1 MRPGP
6 VLLSYA
12 SSDTSGEGAA
22 NARDGQRMTRRST
35 EPEGAT
41 EDEDASSS
49 TGSPPRDLGDADAF
63 VQRVRALRAAS
74 KHLEYVEQAQTHG
87 QSAARYHSEPRPAP
101 KPGEDTPHDAKVLV
115 ALPPEQALLRER
127 DQQARRVPTGPRLL
141 AAPRSVVAP
150 APRRGVGALPRGQ
163 LALGVLLALAL
174 GAVVAVVVARVVSG
188 TQAASHPSAAAHS
201 PPPSSGSNH

>member
-1 MRPGP
+1 
-6 VLLSYA
+6 
-12 SSDTSGEGAA
+12 
-22 NARDGQRMTRRST
+22 MTRRST
-35 EPEGAT
+35 DPESVT
-41 EDEDASSS
+41 DDEDTSSS
-49 TGSPPRDLGDADAF
+49 ADAPPRDLGDADAF

-141 AAPRSVVAP
+141 AAPRSIVAP
-150 APRRGVGALPRGQ
+150 TAPRSGARSVPRGQ
-163 LALGVLLALAL
+163 LALGVLVALAL
-174 GAVVAVVVARVVSG
+174 GAVVAVVVARVVSS
-188 TQAASHPSAAAHS
+188 TPAASHPSAAAHA
-201 PPPSSGSNH
+201 PPPSLGSNH

>member
-1 MRPGP
+1 
-6 VLLSYA
+6 
-12 SSDTSGEGAA
+12 
-22 NARDGQRMTRRST
+22 MTRRST
-35 EPEGAT
+35 DPESAT
-41 EDEDASSS
+41 DDEDASSS
-49 TGSPPRDLGDADAF
+49 TGTPPRDLGDADAF

-141 AAPRSVVAP
+141 AAPRSIVA
-150 APRRGVGALPRGQ
+150 APPRPGVRSVPRGQ
-163 LALGVLLALAL
+163 LALGVLVALAL
-174 GAVVAVVVARVVSG
+174 GVVVAAVVARVVSS
-188 TQAASHPSAAAHS
+188 TPTASHPPAAGHPPTPSQGSHVSAGE
-201 PPPSSGSNH
+201 PSNH